1 MAKIVWTQ
9 EAEQWLLKI
18 HDYIAQ
24 DKPETAF
31 KVVES
36 IYARAQILAQLPRLG
51 QAFRTQSGRDT
62 RILLWGHYR
71 IVYLQTVHEEI
82 HILGV
87 FHGAMEIDRYLK

>member
-1 MAKIVWTQ
+1 MPKIVWTR
-9 EAEQWLLKI
+9 EAERWLLKI

-24 DKPETAF
+24 DKPATAF

-36 IYARAQILAQLPRLG
+36 IYARAQILEQLPRLG
-51 QAFRTQSGRDT
+51 QAFRTQSGRDA

>member
-24 DKPETAF
+24 DKPATAF

-36 IYARAQILAQLPRLG
+36 IYARAQILEQLPRLG
-51 QAFRTQSGRDT
+51 HEFRTQSGRDT

-71 IVYLQTVHEEI
+71 IVYLQTIHEEI